1 MSYDYDLFTIGAGS
15 GGVRASR
22 MATQYGATAAV
33 AEMGPLGG
41 TCVNVGCVPK
51 KLLVYASHFH
61 EEFRA
66 AAGFGWTIA
75 DTSFD
80 WPTLI
85 ANKNTEILRLNGI
98 YESILGN
105 AGVDIIHG
113 RATVAG
119 PNTVEVDG
127 RKITARHILVATGNA
142 PTLPKIPG
150 IEYAITSNEAFYL
163 EKLPERVLI
172 VGGGYIAV
180 EFAGIFNGLGMD
192 TVQLYRRDLFL
203 RGFDDDI
210 RTTLRDEMIKKG
222 VDLRFNRNIDRIDKD
237 GDTLLATLTDGSTVS
252 TDLIMYATGRNPL
265 SQGLGLEAVGVQ
277 MQPNGAI
284 IVDEYSQ
291 SSVPGIHAIGDVTD
305 RINLTPVAI
314 AEAMAL
320 TATLFD
326 GRPTS
331 PDHENVPS
339 AVFSQPPTA
348 SVGLTEERARSAY
361 ADIDI
366 YRSSFR
372 ALKHTLSGLDEKTM
386 MKLVVDAQTD
396 RVLGVHMVGPEAG
409 EIIQGFATALKAGA
423 TKSVF
428 DATVGIHPTSAEEF
442 VTMRTKV

>member
-1 MSYDYDLFTIGAGS
+1 
-15 GGVRASR
+15 
-22 MATQYGATAAV
+22 
-33 AEMGPLGG
+33 
-41 TCVNVGCVPK
+41 
-51 KLLVYASHFH
+51 
-61 EEFRA
+61 
-66 AAGFGWTIA
+66 
-75 DTSFD
+75 
-80 WPTLI
+80 
-85 ANKNTEILRLNGI
+85 
-98 YESILGN
+98 
-105 AGVDIIHG
+105 
-113 RATVAG
+113 
-119 PNTVEVDG
+119 
-127 RKITARHILVATGNA
+127 
-142 PTLPKIPG
+142 PG
-150 IEYAITSNEAFYL
+150 IEHAITSNEAFYL
-163 EKLPERVLI
+163 EKLPERALI

-180 EFAGIFNGLGMD
+180 EFAGIFNGLGVE
-192 TVQLYRRDLFL
+192 TVQLYRRELFL
-203 RGFDDDI
+203 RGFDGDI

-222 VDLRFNRNIDRIDKD
+222 VDLRFNLNIDRIDKD
-237 GDTLLATLTDGSTVS
+237 GDSLIATLTDGSTVS
-252 TDLIMYATGRNPL
+252 ANLIMYATGRNPL

-348 SVGLTEERARSAY
+348 SVGLTEERARSEY

-366 YRSSFR
+366 YRSTFR

-386 MKLVVDAQTD
+386 MKLVVDPQTD

-428 DATVGIHPTSAEEF
+428 DATVGIHPTAAEEF

>member
-1 MSYDYDLFTIGAGS
+1 
-15 GGVRASR
+15 

-61 EEFRA
+61 EEFCA

-75 DTSFD
+75 DSSFD
-80 WPTLI
+80 WPALI
-85 ANKNTEILRLNGI
+85 ANKNSEILRLNGI
-98 YESILGN
+98 YESILDN
-105 AGVDIIHG
+105 AGVDIVHG

-142 PTLPKIPG
+142 PALPQIPG
-150 IEYAITSNEAFYL
+150 IEHVVTSNEAFYL
-163 EKLPERVLI
+163 EKLPGRVLI

-180 EFAGIFNGLGMD
+180 EFAGIFNGLGVE

-203 RGFDDDI
+203 RGFDGDV

-222 VDLRFNRNIDRIDKD
+222 VDLRFNLNIDRIDKD
-237 GDTLLATLTDGSTVS
+237 GDTLLATLTDGSTVAA
-252 TDLIMYATGRNPL
+252 DLIMYATGRNPL
-265 SQGLGLEAVGVQ
+265 SQDLGLEAVGVR
-277 MQPNGAI
+277 MQSNGAI
-284 IVDEYSQ
+284 IVDQYSQ

-320 TATLFD
+320 AATLFD
-326 GRPTS
+326 ERPTS

-348 SVGLTEERARSAY
+348 SVGITEERARSEY

-372 ALKHTLSGLDEKTM
+372 ALKHTLSGLDERTM
-386 MKLVVDAQTD
+386 MKLVVDPQTD

-428 DATVGIHPTSAEEF
+428 DATVGIHPTAAEEF